1 MQNER
6 DVCDTIYFHRAI
18 RKRIGEAF
26 SAGYNLSQPLPDKMR
41 TLLNRLD
48 EPSAD
53 AATDAGKTI
62 PPTSSR

>member
-6 DVCDTIYFHRAI
+6 DVWNTTYFHRAI

-26 SAGYNLSQPLPDKMR
+26 SAGYDLSQPLPDKIR
-41 TLLNRLD
+41 ILLGRLD

-53 AATDAGKTI
+53 AATDSGGTRS
-62 PPTSSR
+62 PTSIR

>member
-1 MQNER
+1 MESER
-6 DVCDTIYFHRAI
+6 DVWDTTCFHRAI

-26 SAGYNLSQPLPDKMR
+26 LAGYNLSQPLPDRMR

-48 EPSAD
+48 EPSTD